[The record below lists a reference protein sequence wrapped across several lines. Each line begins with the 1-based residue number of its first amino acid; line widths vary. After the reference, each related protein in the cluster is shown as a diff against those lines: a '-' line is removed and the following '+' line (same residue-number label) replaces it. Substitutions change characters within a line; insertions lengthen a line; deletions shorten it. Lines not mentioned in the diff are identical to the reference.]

1 MSKGKLQE
9 LTDDDLDAA
18 DGGQKLSMDDLLIT
32 GYDTSG
38 STAETKHEFREH
50 VQFCYQKIV

>member
-1 MSKGKLQE
+1 MVQENPEE
-9 LTDDDLDAA
+9 LTDADLDDAN
-18 DGGQKLSMDDLLIT
+18 GGLKVSMDGLLIT
-32 GYDTSG
+32 SYDTSG